1 MSTHLL
7 HVALYLAVAV
17 LGWSALVV
25 AVALLIHGRAY
36 VSARALEMGGRYRPR
51 RRQRPASQ
59 PDAAPWG

>member
-7 HVALYLAVAV
+7 HIALYLAVAV
-17 LGWSALVV
+17 LGWSALVI

-36 VSARALEMGGRYRPR
+36 VWARALEVSGRYRPR
-51 RRQRPASQ
+51 HRQSPASQ